1 MDAVI
6 SALYIIVSILERKR
20 KKNFSK
26 SQNFFMS
33 VCVGPSVCVSVDL
46 GLSVCV
52 CVCQWA

>member
-1 MDAVI
+1 MDAEI
-6 SALYIIVSILERKR
+6 STLYIIVSILERKR
-20 KKNFSK
+20 KKISK

-33 VCVGPSVCVSVDL
+33 VCVGLSVCVSVDL